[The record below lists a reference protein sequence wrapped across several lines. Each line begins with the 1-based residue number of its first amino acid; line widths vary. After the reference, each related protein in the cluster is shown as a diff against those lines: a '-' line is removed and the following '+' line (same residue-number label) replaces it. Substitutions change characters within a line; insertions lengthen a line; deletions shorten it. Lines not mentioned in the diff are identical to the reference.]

1 MKARAH
7 ALLLILF
14 SLIPAASADTTQEID
29 HLLDFIGSSS
39 CIFIR
44 NAAEYDAT
52 AARSHIER
60 KYEYAR
66 KWIETA
72 EQFIEYTATRSSIS
86 GEPYRVICSG
96 REELSA
102 DWMRREL
109 ARFRAASGE

>member
-1 MKARAH
+1 MNGRAL

-14 SLIPAASADTTQEID
+14 SFTVAASADTTREID
-29 HLLDFIGSSS
+29 HLLEFIGSSS
-39 CIFIR
+39 CTFFR
-44 NAAEYDAT
+44 NGEEYDAT
-52 AARSHIER
+52 AARGHIER
-60 KYEYAR
+60 KYKYAQ

-102 DWMRREL
+102 DWVKREL
-109 ARFRAASGE
+109 ARFRAAAGK